1 MKFLAPDRLRFGT
14 FSAPYHKPTLN
25 PTVMFEQELGL
36 IEHLDRL
43 GYDEAWIGEHHSG
56 GVEVIASPELMVMA
70 AAQRTRNIKLGTG
83 VATLPLH
90 HPFMVAER
98 IVQLDHMTR
107 GRMMF
112 GVGPGQLVRDAEM
125 IGRSLNDSRPRL
137 QQSLDAILRL
147 LRGES
152 VTEKTDWFELND
164 AELQI
169 LPYSDFDV
177 AVVSVLSPSG
187 PQVAGRFGAGL
198 LSVAATDPAGIER
211 LANHWAVVEEQA
223 AKYGQTVSRSDWRMV
238 GKVHLAD
245 SFEQAREDLKHGLQW
260 FLDYGTRV
268 NPSPLRDFSDFDALV
283 DRMIESGSFVIGTAK
298 DAINQIE
305 RLIEKS
311 NGGFGTFLIQDGDW
325 ATLPAR
331 KRSFELFAEEVIP
344 YFNGSSAPLRT
355 SCQKLYDTGW
365 DAADATAAAQASF
378 TETFNATR

>member
-1 MKFLAPDRLRFGT
+1 MKFLSPDRLRFGI

-25 PTVMFEQELGL
+25 PTVMFEQDLEL

-56 GVEVIASPELMVMA
+56 GVEVIPAPELMVMA
-70 AAQRTRNIKLGTG
+70 AVERTRSIKVGTG

-112 GVGPGQLVRDAEM
+112 GVGPGQMVRDAEM

-137 QQSLDAILRL
+137 QESLDAILRL

-152 VTEKTDWFELND
+152 VTEKTDWYELND

-187 PQVAGRFGAGL
+187 PQVAGRFGTGL

-211 LANHWAVVEEQA
+211 LANHWSIVEDQA
-223 AKYGQTVSRSDWRMV
+223 AKYGQSVSRSDWRMV
-238 GKVHLAD
+238 GKIHLAD
-245 SFEQAREDLKHGLQW
+245 SYEQAREDLKHGLQW
-260 FLDYGTRV
+260 FLDYGVRV
-268 NPSPLRDFSDFDALV
+268 NPSPVRDFSDFDAVV
-283 DRMIESGSFVIGTAK
+283 DRMIASGSFVIGTAK
-298 DAINQIE
+298 DAISQIE

-344 YFNGSSAPLRT
+344 YFNGSGTSLRK
-355 SCQKLYDTGW
+355 SNQKLLDTGW

-378 TETFNATR
+378 TEAFNANH